1 MDIFRMDAF
10 SGCGFFSVVVTN
22 SGSAGTVGKE
32 LAFLFLF
39 RHRTGGCRMECHM
52 GDCRLQKIQK
62 VKTSPTYHSS
72 GGSLDA

>member
-32 LAFLFLF
+32 LAFLFYF
-39 RHRTGGCRMECHM
+39 GIVPVVVEWSVIWVIAGYR
-52 GDCRLQKIQK
+52 KYK
-62 VKTSPTYHSS
+62 K
-72 GGSLDA
+72 